1 MSKGQSIL
9 GVVIVAGFIA
19 LTGMLIF
26 SRLVPE
32 IPDWARENIALIT
45 GAWISNFTIVVSWF
59 FGSSK
64 GSSDKSQIMRTM
76 KPIKPEECIEP
87 IMEGGV

>member
-19 LTGMLIF
+19 LTAMLVF
-26 SRLVPE
+26 SKLVQE
-32 IPDWARENIALIT
+32 IPEWARGNIGLIT
-45 GAWISNFTIVVSWF
+45 GAWISNFATVVGWY

-87 IMEGGV
+87 IIEREV